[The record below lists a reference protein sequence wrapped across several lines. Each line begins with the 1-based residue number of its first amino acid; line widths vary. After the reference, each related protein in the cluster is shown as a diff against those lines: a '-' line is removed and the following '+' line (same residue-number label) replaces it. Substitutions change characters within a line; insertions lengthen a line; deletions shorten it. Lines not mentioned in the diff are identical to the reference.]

1 MKEKAMISRWLLALV
16 ALWLGALASPSS
28 AQAQS
33 PAADGSAKKYRVVM
47 QVSDPDPRGWN
58 QTLNNA
64 LQLTRNAG
72 KQNVEIEIVA
82 NGMGIAMLKEGSH
95 SAELV
100 AAALGQGIKVVA
112 CGVTMKALLLEKE
125 DMLPDIVYV
134 PGGLIEIL
142 DRQRD
147 GWQYIKGG

>member
-1 MKEKAMISRWLLALV
+1 MFRRWLLALSAMLFAV
-16 ALWLGALASPSS
+16 LAMPAGA
-28 AQAQS
+28 QT
-33 PAADGSAKKYRVVM
+33 AAPGAAKKYRVVM

-64 LQLTRNAG
+64 LQLTKNAG
-72 KQNVEIEIVA
+72 QQNVEIEVVA
-82 NGMGIAMLKEGSH
+82 NGMGIGMLKQGSP

-100 AAALGQGIKVVA
+100 AGALAQNVKVLA
-112 CGVTMKALLLEKE
+112 CGVTMKALLLEKD
-125 DMLPDIVYV
+125 DMLPNIGYV

-147 GWQYIKGG
+147 GWQYVKGG

>member
-1 MKEKAMISRWLLALV
+1 MSSRWVLVLV
-16 ALWLGALASPSS
+16 ALWLAALAVPSS
-28 AQAQS
+28 AQSQS
-33 PAADGSAKKYRVVM
+33 SATGGSAKKYRVVM

-82 NGMGIAMLKEGSH
+82 NGMGIAMLKQGSH
-95 SAELV
+95 SAELI
-100 AAALGQGIKVVA
+100 AAALAQDIKVLA

-125 DMLPDIVYV
+125 DMLPNIGYV